1 MKSEYIEIVQG
12 DKVVTYKVSYDPV
25 EMYYFYKEFE
35 NQDTEQVDFE
45 VALPESVIKNED
57 LTIYTPVDEIIK
69 CERNYYAED
78 NLYKIHGIGVKL
90 SPFINAISSVNGYKG
105 FNLIGGIRDNI
116 LRINNFLIENNSM
129 DIARKRALANY
140 YFCLFQDELVH
151 EQDIEDFEPIK
162 NTEEYQLWIMDV
174 YELTDAIKNIEK
186 NKVKVLGCNNGS
198 KRKNKS
204 SK

>member
-1 MKSEYIEIVQG
+1 MKSEYIDIVQG

-35 NQDTEQVDFE
+35 NQDTEQVNFE

-116 LRINNFLIENNSM
+116 LRINNFLLEKNSM

-140 YFCLFQDELVH
+140 YFCLFQDELVN
-151 EQDIEDFEPIK
+151 EQDIEDFEPVK

-174 YELTDAIKNIEK
+174 YELTDAIKNIES
-186 NKVKVLGCNNGS
+186 NKVKVLGCNNNDS
-198 KRKNKS
+198 KRKN
-204 SK
+204 